1 MFCIR
6 AIAAESLL
14 FDSVP
19 SRSSTSIHELALRRP
34 LSNGDGC
41 DSPRVAKAMTRV
53 RPVLHDWSIDK
64 SNQRQIARKL
74 YGDLFNA
81 RHIESLIHQ
90 SQEGNTCRYV

>member
-6 AIAAESLL
+6 AIAAGSLL

-53 RPVLHDWSIDK
+53 RPVLHDWSLK
-64 SNQRQIARKL
+64 SQIKDRSL
-74 YGDLFNA
+74 
-81 RHIESLIHQ
+81 ESCTGIFSMQ
-90 SQEGNTCRYV
+90 GI